1 MAAAAGAAAIRG
13 QPAAS
18 SMGIAATTSMPRG
31 TSGGPGGRSA
41 LAFLEQCHSLGAAGI
56 QAGINGDIPQ
66 LRARAEQLGMYIEAF
81 LGLPR
86 NGDVASFEHSVV
98 AAREAGSICGRVACL
113 SGRRYETFDTL
124 EAWKAFVKSS
134 HDAIKLMV
142 PILDKHKFPVAI
154 ENHKDW
160 TTEEHLAIVKTYS
173 SEYLGILFDFGN
185 NIALLDDPV
194 EQVEKLAPYILST
207 HVKDMGLE
215 MYAEGF
221 LLSELPLGEGMLD
234 LARIVRTIRAARSKT
249 KFSLE
254 MITRDP
260 LKIPVLTDKYW
271 ATFPDRSGRYLAR
284 TLTAVHEK
292 GVKGLPQVSK
302 LSPEEQNNL
311 FERNNAACLR
321 YGREKLG
328 IQKVTITPRRRAGNC
343 V

>member
-1 MAAAAGAAAIRG
+1 
-13 QPAAS
+13 
-18 SMGIAATTSMPRG
+18 
-31 TSGGPGGRSA
+31 
-41 LAFLEQCHSLGAAGI
+41 
-56 QAGINGDIPQ
+56 
-66 LRARAEQLGMYIEAF
+66 MYIEAF

-86 NGDVASFEHSVV
+86 NGDVAAFEHSVV
-98 AAREAGSICGRVACL
+98 AAREAGAICGRVACL

-124 EAWKAFVKSS
+124 EGWKAFVKSS

-142 PILDKHKFPVAI
+142 PILDKYKFPVAI

-234 LARIVRTIRAARSKT
+234 LARIVRTIRAARPKT
-249 KFSLE
+249 NFSLE

-271 ATFPDRSGRYLAR
+271 PLFRIAAAAISRARSRPSTKRASKAYRRCPSSLLRSRTIFSSGITRPAYATAARSWA
-284 TLTAVHEK
+284 
-292 GVKGLPQVSK
+292 SK
-302 LSPEEQNNL
+302 
-311 FERNNAACLR
+311 
-321 YGREKLG
+321 
-328 IQKVTITPRRRAGNC
+328 KVTITPRRRAGNC